1 MNDHQPE
8 NLVKILR
15 LAYSGEL
22 AAAYAYR
29 GHWRSVEDERTR
41 ARIREIENEEW
52 HHRRLV
58 GEMLARL
65 GRKPSRIREVKAFL
79 VGRTLGALCYV
90 TGWLMPMYGAGKLE
104 RRNIKEYESAARFAA
119 CAGRKEFIDCLL
131 TMAEVEW
138 EHEQYFR
145 ACVLSHRWSARIKL
159 WPMPPP
165 KEEIRRSFERALLA
179 SEGKDRSDVFDYEQT
194 VARPLH

>member
-1 MNDHQPE
+1 MNDQQLE
-8 NLVKILR
+8 KLVRILR

-29 GHWRSVEDERTR
+29 GHWRSVSDESTR
-41 ARIREIENEEW
+41 ARIREIEDEEW

-65 GRKPSRIREVKAFL
+65 GRKPSRIREVRAFL
-79 VGRTLGALCYV
+79 IGRTLGALCHV
-90 TGWLMPMYGAGKLE
+90 TGWLAPMYGAGKLE

-119 CAGRKEFIDCLL
+119 GAGQREFVDCLL
-131 TMAEVEW
+131 KMAEVEW

-145 ACVLSHRWSARIKL
+145 SCVLSHRWSARIKL
-159 WPMPPP
+159 WPPPPP
-165 KEEIRRSFERALLA
+165 KGEIRDSFERDVPS
-179 SEGKDRSDVFDYEQT
+179 SESNTSSSSFGHERT
-194 VARPLH
+194 VVS